1 MSTKSVQIVKI
12 FKKQELFKNGEPASN
27 IEVVNF
33 KSLDDNE
40 FGFNIVSQKNLY
52 QIGDEAIYIQP
63 DYCLPNNKL
72 FASFTMPYGDP
83 KKTMLGKNN
92 RIRAKKFNFTF
103 KDSIDSIYSV
113 GILLPLKEVEEFL
126 DLYNTCNI
134 NIRDIEDLSEVL
146 NITKYEEPEQSNNLG
161 AGLTL
166 GNIPEWL
173 YKTDEENINNI
184 ISYIERNIIGKEE
197 VCLTIKRDGSSHTSY
212 CKKDVKGT
220 YLIDGNYVKGI
231 CSREKSKKLEQK
243 YTKEYVDNSN
253 NIFTKYYNKETE
265 EWGYF
270 NSNLNLFIKKEDIKN
285 NPEYKANEVEVRD
298 AWVDLANKYNLLENL
313 EIYCKDN
320 NLELALREEIIGK
333 GLKGSNSKYNSD
345 SKLEPSLVL
354 FSVDDLSSGVAKML
368 PYKNEDNKYD
378 LDIIANTL
386 QIPYVNIVDKF
397 IPSSIKELFDK
408 AQDIFNKEKEQGRI
422 IEGVVC
428 RTLYNTKLSCKIM
441 NNEYD
446 SKK

>member
-1 MSTKSVQIVKI
+1 MSTKPVQIVKI

-72 FASFTMPYGDP
+72 FSSFTIPYGDP

-113 GILLPLKEVEEFL
+113 GILLPLKEVEDFL
-126 DLYNTCNI
+126 QSDI
-134 NIRDIEDLSEVL
+134 NIHNIENLSEVL

-161 AGLTL
+161 SGLTL
-166 GNIPEWL
+166 GRKPDWL
-173 YKTDEENINNI
+173 YATDEENINNI
-184 ISYIERNIIGKEE
+184 ISYIENNIIGKEE
-197 VCLTIKRDGSSHTSY
+197 ICLTIKRDGSSHTSY
-212 CKKDVKGT
+212 CKKDIDSKYLPQVT
-220 YLIDGNYVKGI
+220 YNKGI
-231 CSREKSKKLEQK
+231 CSRMLEKKLEQK
-243 YTKEYVDNSN
+243 YTKEYVDSSN
-253 NIFTKYYNKETE
+253 NIFTKYYNKETRE
-265 EWGYF
+265 SGYF
-270 NSNLNLFIKKEDIKN
+270 NSNLNLFIKEEDIKN
-285 NPEYKANEVEVRD
+285 NPEYGAIEVEVRD
-298 AWVDLANKYNLLENL
+298 PWVDLANKYNLLEKL
-313 EIYCKDN
+313 EAYCKDN
-320 NLELALREEIIGK
+320 DLELALRGEIIGR
-333 GLKGSNSKYNSD
+333 GLKGSGTKCNPDIN
-345 SKLEPSLVL
+345 LEPSLVL
-354 FSVDDLSSGVAKML
+354 FSVDDLSSGVAKIL
-368 PYKNEDNKYD
+368 PYKNEDSRYD
-378 LDIIANTL
+378 LDIIANTF
-386 QIPYVNIVDKF
+386 QIPYVNIVDNF
-397 IPSSIKELFDK
+397 IPNSIKELFDK
-408 AQDIFNKEKEQGRI
+408 AQDIFNREKEQGRI